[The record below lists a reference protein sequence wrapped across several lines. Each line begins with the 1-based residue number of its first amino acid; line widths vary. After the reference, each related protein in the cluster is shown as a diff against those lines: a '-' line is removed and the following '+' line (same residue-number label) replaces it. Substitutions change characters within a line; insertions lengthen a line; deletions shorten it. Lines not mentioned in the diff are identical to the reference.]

1 MVGAEVDVDVLS
13 DADEVDVGGVDDI
26 SINEPGTNQETNKY
40 FIRKT
45 LLQLACLA
53 RQLARAAC
61 KQTNV
66 ETYERMHSKG

>member
-26 SINEPGTNQETNKY
+26 PINEPGTNQETNKY

-45 LLQLACLA
+45 LLQLACFSLLGAPTCA
-53 RQLARAAC
+53 RG
-61 KQTNV
+61 V
-66 ETYERMHSKG
+66 

>member
-26 SINEPGTNQETNKY
+26 PINEPGTNQETNKY

-45 LLQLACLA
+45 M
-53 RQLARAAC
+53 
-61 KQTNV
+61 
-66 ETYERMHSKG
+66 E